1 MFKIRFGWGKK
12 KRNTD
17 ELMHQKVEKAVPDC
31 RRCRQGSCISA
42 EIVERVKEMLDE
54 QRKQGKGV
62 VPHHTNL
69 IITF

>member
-1 MFKIRFGWGKK
+1 MDGREKK
-12 KRNTD
+12 KAD
-17 ELMHQKVEKAVPDC
+17 ELMHQKVEKAIPDYRKC
-31 RRCRQGSCISA
+31 RHGSCISA

-54 QRKQGKGV
+54 QRKQGKEA